1 MGVSKVQEFTAEY
14 KKIKNALDKCWN
26 EMSVKK
32 DEKNRLQEAR
42 KKVFA
47 DIYLGKVSSSKKEI
61 FNKKIRQL
69 EEDISSADIAIE
81 ELKLKQTLLKRS
93 GSHIQEVEESKN
105 V

>member
-42 KKVFA
+42 KKKS
-47 DIYLGKVSSSKKEI
+47 LLI
-61 FNKKIRQL
+61 FI
-69 EEDISSADIAIE
+69 
-81 ELKLKQTLLKRS
+81 
-93 GSHIQEVEESKN
+93 
-105 V
+105 